1 MKKTLC
7 FAVLLFLV
15 SLLGA
20 QEVSVYPQL
29 GHSDLVNT
37 AAYSPD
43 GKFILSSSWDET
55 IKIWDAAS
63 GREIKTIPARGKT
76 PLCAVWDNSGLFIAA
91 GFWDGSVSIW
101 DRESG
106 AELKSFK
113 GHDGAV
119 NAVSFNT
126 DDSRIITASFDGT
139 VKVWDSIST
148 ENTGTMN
155 ASGTVNA
162 AVCSPDGNSL
172 ASGGGD
178 GIIRI
183 WKIETGA
190 QLMSLEGNGGAV
202 TALVWTA
209 GKNRIIA
216 GYFDGSIGIWD
227 AKTGERLMGMNAH
240 TGAVNGLA
248 ENPAGSRIISGSM
261 DRTLKIWNIETGDL
275 IRSIKGHERPV
286 RSVAWNPAGRRVLSA
301 SFDKTIREWDAE
313 SGALLAFY
321 SGYIDY
327 ANSAGFR
334 FDAKYII
341 SGAANT
347 LDSGGALNIW
357 ETETGAL
364 VRSLNG
370 HIKGVNT
377 AVFSPDGSLALSGSG
392 DSSLKI
398 WDAESG
404 AILRTL
410 NGHTNRITTAL
421 FSPDGSRILS
431 ASWDG
436 TLMIWDTASG
446 AALKTLSGNTGI
458 VYAAAW
464 SINGKRIL
472 SGDRNGFIREW
483 DAETGVE
490 LGSFIPKDGS
500 ISSVAYSPDGKHFAY
515 SSYAKIISVYK
526 MGMNEE
532 NRLFNLAGHGDAVN
546 SLAYSPDGKWI
557 ASASGQ
563 TDISSGDKTIRI
575 WDAASGKEL
584 LCLTGHTGNVA
595 SAAFSPDGRHI
606 ISSSSDGTVRFWAI
620 DAGMDG
626 ALSGREMLRFIA
638 FTDGEWICI
647 TPEGYY
653 NASARGDQHLNV
665 RIGDEVYGMDNFRGI
680 FYRPDAVAIALSGD
694 NEAYVAS
701 IGGRRIQDA
710 GDFLPPKIE
719 IREPEV
725 EIDAAAGV
733 ARVPVI
739 FTGESQA
746 VKNIRVIARGHLI
759 AHEEMEGPESNRVRG
774 TDQAGSI
781 ERIYPVRLK
790 PGWNNIEII
799 AGNGFSDDSRII
811 EIYYAGSEVSAVPN
825 LWILAIGVNR
835 YEDTVLEDLSYA
847 AADAEG
853 IIRSFKAQEASL
865 YGKVNSLLVTGDQGK
880 GPARDVIIESL
891 SFLKQ
896 ARAQDMTVLFI
907 AGHGVSDRDNNFLF
921 LPSDAAHTDDI
932 TVWENTVSR
941 QEIDAVLRNILGRK
955 LVFIDACH
963 SAGIAGGKAKS
974 VDSNRLFRDID
985 DGSTIVLTSSRGNES
1000 SLERAEFG
1008 HGLFTY
1014 SIIQGLAGAA
1024 DLDIGGLGKDGF
1036 ITLNELNT
1044 YVQIMVP
1051 RLSDRKQ
1058 NPTINTPAGFSDFD
1072 VADLRKMGYIE

>member
-1 MKKTLC
+1 MKKSLF
-7 FAVLLFLV
+7 FAVLFFFV
-15 SLLGA
+15 SLLEA

-37 AAYSPD
+37 AVYSPD

-63 GREIKTIPARGKT
+63 GREIKTIPVHGKT
-76 PLCAVWDNSGLFIAA
+76 PLCAVWDKGGLFIAA

-113 GHDGAV
+113 GHGGAV
-119 NAVSFNT
+119 NAVLFNA

-139 VKVWDSIST
+139 IKVWDSVSA

-162 AVCSPDGNSL
+162 AVCSPDGDSL

-178 GIIRI
+178 GIIRV
-183 WKIETGA
+183 WEAETGVEFMTFA
-190 QLMSLEGNGGAV
+190 GNGGAV
-202 TALVWTA
+202 TALAWTV
-209 GKNRIIA
+209 GNRIIA

-227 AKTGERLMGMNAH
+227 AKTGARVRVINAH
-240 TGAVNGLA
+240 TGTVNGLA
-248 ENPAGSRIISGSM
+248 VNPAGSRIISGSM
-261 DRTLKIWNIETGDL
+261 DRTLKIWNIETGAL
-275 IRSIKGHERPV
+275 VRSIKGHGKPV

-313 SGALLAFY
+313 SGALLASY
-321 SGYIDY
+321 SGSIDY

-334 FDAKYII
+334 FDTKYII
-341 SGAANT
+341 SGAADT

-357 ETETGAL
+357 EAETGAL
-364 VRSLNG
+364 VRSLSG
-370 HIKGVNT
+370 HTKGVSTVAFN
-377 AVFSPDGSLALSGSG
+377 PDGSLALSGSG

-398 WDAESG
+398 WDTESG
-404 AILRTL
+404 AMLRTL

-421 FSPDGSRILS
+421 FSPDASRVLS

-446 AALKTLSGNTGI
+446 AVLKTLSGNTGI

-464 SINGKRIL
+464 SPNSKRIL

-483 DAETGVE
+483 NAETGIE
-490 LGSFIPKDGS
+490 LGSFTPNDGS
-500 ISSVAYSPDGKHFAY
+500 ISFITYSPDGKYFAY
-515 SSYAKIISVYK
+515 ASYANIISVYK
-526 MGMNEE
+526 AGMNEE
-532 NRLFNLAGHGDAVN
+532 NRLFNLVGHGDAVN

-563 TDISSGDKTIRI
+563 TDISSGDKTIRV

-606 ISSSSDGTVRFWAI
+606 VSSSSDGTVRLWAVE
-620 DAGMDG
+620 ANTDG

-680 FYRPDAVAIALSGD
+680 FYRPDAVSIALSGD
-694 NEAYVAS
+694 NEAYLAS

-710 GDFLPPKIE
+710 GDFLPPKID
-719 IREPEV
+719 IREPEL
-725 EIDAAAGV
+725 EITQGF
-733 ARVPVI
+733 ARVPVV
-739 FTGESQA
+739 FTGETQA
-746 VKNIRVIARGHLI
+746 VKNIRVIVRGHLI
-759 AHEEMEGPESNRVRG
+759 AHEEMEGPESNRARG
-774 TDQAGSI
+774 TDQAGPI
-781 ERIYPVRLK
+781 ERIYPVKLK

-799 AGNGFSDDSRII
+799 AGNGFSDDSRSI
-811 EIYYAGSEVSAVPN
+811 EIYYAGSEAAAVPN
-825 LWILAIGVNR
+825 LWILAIGVNQ
-835 YEDTVLEDLSYA
+835 YEDAVLENLAYA
-847 AADAEG
+847 GADAEA
-853 IIRSFKAQEASL
+853 IIRSFKAQEGSL
-865 YGKVNSLLVTGDQGK
+865 YGKVNSLLVTGAQGK
-880 GPARDVIIESL
+880 SPTRDVVIESL

-896 ARAQDMTVLFI
+896 AGGQDMTVLFI
-907 AGHGVSDRDNNFLF
+907 AGHGVSGRDNNFLF
-921 LPSDAAHTDDI
+921 LPADAAHTDDI
-932 TVWENTVSR
+932 TIWENAVSR

-955 LVFIDACH
+955 IVFIDACH

-1000 SLERAEFG
+1000 SLERVEFG

-1024 DLDIGGLGKDGF
+1024 DLDIGGLGKDGL